1 MGVGGSAGDLPLGA
15 VAKMPTKE
23 IPAAQWRE
31 FLDGFSR
38 VHDGWLVTLEILGEL
53 GAQIEANQLPL
64 RGITA
69 DRDGDRTEITILLG
83 DAERRVTHRV
93 TGASHVRLDQT
104 DEGADVALQIESE
117 AGETTLLR
125 FRSVV
130 RPEMVDGV
138 LPER

>member
-93 TGASHVRLDQT
+93 TGASTSAWIRPMRARTWLFKSSRKPVRR
-104 DEGADVALQIESE
+104 
-117 AGETTLLR
+117 R
-125 FRSVV
+125 FSGSV
-130 RPEMVDGV
+130 P
-138 LPER
+138 